1 MTAMLTREEE
11 ELLLN
16 RPVQD
21 LLGPSDRL
29 EYAGRVCVVT
39 GAGGSVGSE
48 LARLLATCGPAL
60 LVLMDHSE
68 HALFRIESRLADETP
83 HVPVAAVLADVT
95 RRSVIA
101 NTLQRFRPDI
111 VFHAAAYK
119 HVTMAERAICAAAR
133 VNALGAAAVLDAAE
147 AVGARFVLISTDKA
161 ASPRSVMGATKR
173 LAERVTLADERP
185 RARPIAV
192 RFGNVLASSGSFIDI
207 MRERIAQGR
216 PVIVTDPD
224 ATRYFMTVTEAAS
237 LVLRAG
243 AMAGGS
249 ETYWLDMG
257 EQIRIGDLA
266 QRLIEAAARRGLPR
280 VPVETVGLRPGEKRV
295 EQLLS
300 QGAAM
305 DQTTDPRIWR
315 ARQSQVPVP
324 LAEAWVHTLERAVA
338 NDDVLA
344 TLKVLTSAVHDF
356 VPSERAWQLA
366 REQAAVGRVPRRGEP
381 RTLEAADVER
391 PVLVTGPVMA
401 PQAPL
406 VIPPLRVERL
416 GGAPFV
422 QAAR

>member
-21 LLGPSDRL
+21 LLAPADRL
-29 EYAGRVCVVT
+29 EYAGRTCVVT

-48 LARLLATCGPAL
+48 LARLLATCNPAR
-60 LVLMDHSE
+60 LVLIDHSE
-68 HALFRIESRLADETP
+68 HALFRIESRLADEAP
-83 HVPVAAVLADVT
+83 HVAVAAVLADVT
-95 RRSVIA
+95 RPAVIV
-101 NTLQRFRPDI
+101 NTLRRFRPDI

-133 VNALGAAAVLDAAE
+133 ANVLGAAAVLDAA
-147 AVGARFVLISTDKA
+147 ASVGARFVLISTDKA

-173 LAERVTLADERP
+173 LAERVTLADR
-185 RARPIAV
+185 RRRTRPIAV
-192 RFGNVLASSGSFIDI
+192 RFGNVLASSGSFVDV

-243 AMAGGS
+243 AMARGG

-266 QRLIEAAARRGLPR
+266 RRMIEAAVRRGLPR
-280 VPVETVGLRPGEKRV
+280 VPIETVGLRPGEKRA

-305 DQTTDPRIWR
+305 DRTADPRIWK
-315 ARQSQVPVP
+315 ARQAQVPVL
-324 LAEAWVHTLERAVA
+324 LAEAWVRTLRRAVA
-338 NDDVLA
+338 HDDALA
-344 TLKVLTSAVHDF
+344 ALKLLTAAVHDF

-366 REQAAVGRVPRRGEP
+366 REQAADSSMPLDGRLRGPRVAVVDRAHAAAAPVIAPAALIVP
-381 RTLEAADVER
+381 A
-391 PVLVTGPVMA
+391 
-401 PQAPL
+401 
-406 VIPPLRVERL
+406 IPAGRFGATRL
-416 GGAPFV
+416 A